1 MTNLARAGLLLALI
15 GVLATACDRNIE
27 PFDPDEQ
34 PRQPDLGRI
43 FPAPEG
49 DSPRGVAG
57 GRGTEM
63 DPAARADVGRPGASV
78 RGTVHL
84 AADPDPGAE
93 RVLFVI
99 ARPAGAVGGP
109 PLAVLRIPSPT
120 FPLDFEIG
128 PDDVMIPTM
137 RFEGA
142 IELTARLDGDGNAS
156 TREEGDRET
165 PAAMPVVPGAAGV
178 ELRLE

>member
-1 MTNLARAGLLLALI
+1 MKSSTRVVLLLALI
-15 GVLATACDRNIE
+15 SLVGGGCDRNVE
-27 PFDPDEQ
+27 DFDPAER
-34 PRQPDLGRI
+34 PHQPDLSRI

-49 DSPRGVAG
+49 DSPQGGAG
-57 GRGTEM
+57 AMGAGAMPTAQP
-63 DPAARADVGRPGASV
+63 DAGRPGASV
-78 RGTVHL
+78 RGTIRVDS
-84 AADPDPGAE
+84 DPDASPE
-93 RVLFVI
+93 RILFLI

-109 PLAVLRIPSPT
+109 PLAVVRIPEPV

-128 PDDVMIPTM
+128 PADVMIPTM

-156 TREEGDRET
+156 TRAEGDRET
-165 PAAMPVVPGAAGV
+165 ASATAVVPGAVGV

>member
-1 MTNLARAGLLLALI
+1 MTSPKRVVLLLALF
-15 GVLATACDRNIE
+15 GLVVGGCDRNVE
-27 PFDPDEQ
+27 DFDPDER
-34 PRQPDLGRI
+34 PRQPDLSQI

-49 DSPRGVAG
+49 DSPQGAATAQGAG
-57 GRGTEM
+57 AMPT
-63 DPAARADVGRPGASV
+63 AQADAGRPGASV
-78 RGTVHL
+78 RGTIHV
-84 AADPDPGAE
+84 ASDPNPSPE
-93 RVLFVI
+93 RILFLI

-109 PLAVLRIPSPT
+109 PLAVVRVPAPV

-156 TREEGDRET
+156 TKAEGDRET
-165 PAAMPVVPGAAGV
+165 ASATAVVPGAVGV